1 METQELTLND
11 YVTQLG
17 ITAKITPLNKIPI
30 KDNKD
35 NWAKQGWRI
44 TLKYSGRTM
53 SFNFYGGG
61 AVKTPSAVDGVWCM
75 AIESAGVVSNTFEE
89 WAKEFDYSTDSR
101 SALNT
106 YRTIK
111 RNAAKFTDLITNEQT
126 LNKLIE
132 LAYAY

>member
-1 METQELTLND
+1 METQELTLTD
-11 YVTQLG
+11 YVEQLG
-17 ITAKITPLNKIPI
+17 ITAKVTQLSEIPI

-61 AVKTPSAVDGVWCM
+61 SVKTPGVDDAVWCM
-75 AIESAGVVSNTFEE
+75 AIESAGAVNNTFEE

-106 YRTIK
+106 YRAIK
-111 RNAAKFTDLITNEQT
+111 RNAAKFTDLIANEEI

>member
-1 METQELTLND
+1 MNTKELTLSD
-11 YVTQLG
+11 YVAELG
-17 ITAKITPLNKIPI
+17 ITAKVTQLSKIPA

-44 TLKYSGRTM
+44 TLKYNNRSMG
-53 SFNFYGGG
+53 FNFYGGG
-61 AVKTPSAVDGVWCM
+61 SVKTPTVSDGVWCM
-75 AIESAGVVSNTFEE
+75 AIESAGAINNTFDE

-101 SALNT
+101 NALNT

-111 RNAAKFTDLITNEQT
+111 RNAAKFTDLIANEQV